1 MADVTEV
8 LKKLGLAT
16 ARGVP
21 QLATG
26 FVDLAALPF
35 TMTGMLK
42 PEQAVGSTAY
52 LTSKGLLPPEQKGL
66 LGETT
71 EMVTSAINPA
81 TAAKAALAKGGLLV
95 AAPIAYH
102 GSPYIFDKFD
112 ISKLGTGEGAQA
124 YGHGMYFA
132 EAPDVARGYQMAL
145 SQKANQY
152 TTIGGKP
159 VEQVYEKIYNKAN
172 RLPPAQAQLEYDKAA
187 MLEKMMLD
195 APPQQ
200 LIQYAKDIGSDPRVI
215 QWLEKDIAPK
225 TKVPGAF
232 YKVDIPDAAAKTFL
246 DWDKPLSE
254 QKNVISK
261 ITPSSLG
268 LEYKQLP
275 NGNHAFL
282 NSDGKP
288 FGIMQKGGTKES
300 FENRWKQFISMQGS
314 GGDLYKALNQ
324 GMSDSA
330 KTSKALNNA
339 GIQGIKYLDQGSR
352 SAGQGTNN
360 FVVFDPNI
368 VKILERN

>member
-1 MADVTEV
+1 MADGLLSSGLNWIDQQKQA
-8 LKKLGLAT
+8 LKARFGLLASNPDEF
-16 ARGVP
+16 AR
-21 QLATG
+21 QLAAETRARTG
-26 FVDLAALPF
+26 AGLIGEPKTAQEMASGKWINTPY
-35 TMTGMLK
+35 GK
-42 PEQAVGSTAY
+42 QAIQAFS
-52 LTSKGLLPPEQKGL
+52 
-66 LGETT
+66 
-71 EMVTSAINPA
+71 I
-81 TAAKAALAKGGLLV
+81 

-132 EAPDVARGYQMAL
+132 ESPDVARGYQMAL

-159 VEQVYEKIYNKAN
+159 VEQVYEQIYNKAN
-172 RLPPAQAQLEYDKAA
+172 RLPTAQAQLEYDKAA

-195 APPQQ
+195 TPPQQ

-232 YKVDIPDAAAKTFL
+232 YKVDIPDEAANTFL
-246 DWDKPLSE
+246 NWDKPVS
-254 QKNVISK
+254 QQSKNVRDLLQKINISTDIK
-261 ITPSSLG
+261 KLNEFDDALLAALQSNKDIPLPKQPLDLTGEKVYNKLINKLG
-268 LEYKQLP
+268 SPKLASEY
-275 NGNHAFL
+275 
-282 NSDGKP
+282 
-288 FGIMQKGGTKES
+288 
-300 FENRWKQFISMQGS
+300 
-314 GGDLYKALNQ
+314 LYKN
-324 GMSDSA
+324 
-330 KTSKALNNA
+330 

-368 VKILERN
+368 VKMLERNEQPVKGLLK